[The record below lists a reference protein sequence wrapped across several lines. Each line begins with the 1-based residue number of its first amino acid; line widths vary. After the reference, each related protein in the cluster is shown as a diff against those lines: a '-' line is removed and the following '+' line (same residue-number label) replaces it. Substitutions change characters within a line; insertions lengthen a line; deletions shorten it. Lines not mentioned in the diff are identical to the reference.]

1 MSFWI
6 WSWVLVL
13 VAGGRGGGSPFRY
26 THGLLILSILQ
37 RTPVVVSED
46 PSLSVSRAGWA
57 ALSPAS
63 PLPPVPPTLRLRCYD
78 ASALGASLRPFFRD
92 GESDVFAVLQGGL
105 TGSLGS
111 SWSDGSLYMATAW
124 RQTEAVSATD
134 WKHVGFIQAA
144 LGTPTLY
151 NFRQEMCSSFVLL
164 YPVALHD
171 LTITVDTDIPAAAR
185 LRLAVEHGGVRNV
198 VVLKHTLLELTLRSE
213 VLL

>member
-13 VAGGRGGGSPFRY
+13 VAGGRGGGSHFRY
-26 THGLLILSILQ
+26 THGVLILSIVQ

-46 PSLSVSRAGWA
+46 HSLSVSRAGWA
-57 ALSPAS
+57 ALFPAS
-63 PLPPVPPTLRLRCYD
+63 PLPLVPPTLRLRCYD

-134 WKHVGFIQAA
+134 LKKTSGLFRRHWGDQPSITLGRKCAA
-144 LGTPTLY
+144 PL
-151 NFRQEMCSSFVLL
+151 FFF
-164 YPVALHD
+164 
-171 LTITVDTDIPAAAR
+171 
-185 LRLAVEHGGVRNV
+185 
-198 VVLKHTLLELTLRSE
+198 TLLPFMIWPSRLIPMYQQRPDC
-213 VLL
+213 VWR